1 MKRTMLGAL
10 VFVFGSLVVFL
21 VVSRFSVS
29 VSAQGQDAKTVIENA
44 MKAMGGANLKT
55 LEFSGSGSRPDQL
68 LDGNTPGPR
77 VLLKSYTYDVDYTIP
92 ASRVE
97 AVAIQGLPPM
107 QTIGEEGHSLQY
119 VNAGGSEWFAWD
131 VGGLPGLRVPARP
144 KDWLEIP
151 FPASVKKPGDPIR
164 QPDGDGLQSHS
175 EMDRVEQIWLTPHGF
190 LIGAIKAKSASVAQ
204 QTVGGKKFQV
214 VSWTG
219 PNEAK
224 ITGYIGA
231 DNMVDKVETMMDHPM
246 YGDEKVVHTYEYYEY
261 RDGIQF
267 PAHFTETITTPALM
281 GEKAKG
287 LELFVTSVK
296 PNASMDLSIPQG
308 VRETPA
314 PPAATVMT
322 QKIGDGLW
330 YLAGQNDCS
339 LLVEFKDYVVMVEGP
354 MNDARSLTIIAEAK
368 KLAPNKPIRYV
379 INTHPHVDHTGGIRT
394 FAAIGSTIITQQ
406 ANVAFIEELIKT
418 PHTIIPDTLQKTAG
432 GAKGHVEGVE
442 DSREIT
448 DGTRKLEIYH
458 MRGNLHSSAMLMTYL
473 PKEKILT
480 EGDPWT
486 PGMVNVKPTDKPYQ
500 RCCDAQNIYDNVKR
514 LNLDVKIIAPI
525 HGRVDTWEGLLVY
538 LGMPPENVAEE
549 KRPAGH

>member
-1 MKRTMLGAL
+1 MKRAMVGAL
-10 VFVFGSLVVFL
+10 ASLFFL
-21 VVSRFSVS
+21 VI
-29 VSAQGQDAKTVIENA
+29 SANAQDAKTVIENA
-44 MKAMGGANLKT
+44 MKAMGGTNLKT

-68 LDGNTPGPR
+68 SDGNTPGPR
-77 VLLKSYTYDVDYTIP
+77 VMVKSYTYDVDYTIP

-107 QTIGEEGHSLQY
+107 QTTGEEGHSLQY

-151 FPASVKKPGDPIR
+151 FPPSVKKPGDPIR

-190 LIGAIKAKSASVAQ
+190 LIGAMKSKDASVKQ
-204 QTVGGKKFQV
+204 ETIGGTKYNV
-214 VSWTG
+214 VSFTG

-224 ITGYIGA
+224 ITGYIGP
-231 DNMVDKVETMMDHPM
+231 DNMVAKVETMMDHPM
-246 YGDEKVVHTYEYYEY
+246 YGDEKVVHTYDYYEY

-267 PAHFTETITTPALM
+267 PAHFVETITTPALM
-281 GEKAKG
+281 GDKAKG
-287 LELFVTSVK
+287 LELFVTGVK

-314 PPAATVMT
+314 APPATVMT

-339 LLVEFKDYVVMVEGP
+339 LLVEFKDFVVMVEGP
-354 MNDARSLTIIAEAK
+354 LNDARSLAIIAEAK
-368 KLAPNKPIRYV
+368 KLVPNKPIRYV

-406 ANVAFIEELIKT
+406 KNVAFIEDLIKT
-418 PHTIIPDTLQKTAG
+418 PHTIIPDTLQKTPG

-442 DSREIT
+442 ESREIT

-458 MRGNLHSSAMLMTYL
+458 MRGNLHSDAMLMTYL

-514 LNLDVKIIAPI
+514 LNLDVKTIAPI
-525 HGRVDTWEGLLVY
+525 HGRVDTWENLLVY
-538 LGMPPENVAEE
+538 LGMPPEKVAEE

>member
-1 MKRTMLGAL
+1 MKRTFSGGPVSLAVSLFAL
-10 VFVFGSLVVFL
+10 LLVV
-21 VVSRFSVS
+21 V
-29 VSAQGQDAKTVIENA
+29 VSAQAQDAKTVIENA

-68 LDGNTPGPR
+68 ADGNTPGPR
-77 VLLKSYTYDVDYTIP
+77 VLVKSYTYDVDYTIP

-97 AVAIQGLPPM
+97 AVAVQGLPPM
-107 QTIGEEGHSLQY
+107 QTTGEEGHSLQY
-119 VNAGGSEWFAWD
+119 VNAGGNEWYAWD

-151 FPASVKKPGDPIR
+151 FPPSVKKPGDPIR

-190 LIGAIKAKSASVAQ
+190 LIGAMKAKSASVTQ
-204 QTVGGKKFQV
+204 QTIGGKKFNV
-214 VSWTG
+214 VSFTG

-224 ITGYIGA
+224 ITGYIGP
-231 DNMVDKVETMMDHPM
+231 DNMVAKVETTMDHPM
-246 YGDEKVVHTYEYYEY
+246 YGDEHVVHTYDYYEY

-267 PAHFTETITTPALM
+267 PAHFVETITTPALM
-281 GEKAKG
+281 GDKAKG

-314 PPAATVMT
+314 APPATVMT

-339 LLVEFKDYVVMVEGP
+339 LLVEFKDFVVMVEGP
-354 MNDARSLTIIAEAK
+354 LNDARSLAIIAEAK
-368 KLAPNKPIRYV
+368 KLVPNKPIRYV
-379 INTHPHVDHTGGIRT
+379 INTHPHVDHTGGVRT

-406 ANVAFIEELIKT
+406 TNVAFIEALLKT
-418 PHTIIPDTLQKTAG
+418 PHTIIPDTLQKTPG

-442 DSREIT
+442 ESREIT

-458 MRGNLHSSAMLMTYL
+458 MRGNLHSDAMLMTYL

-514 LNLDVKIIAPI
+514 LNLDVKTIAPI
-525 HGRVDTWEGLLVY
+525 HGRVDTWENLLVY
-538 LGMPPENVAEE
+538 LGMPPEKVAEE
-549 KRPAGH
+549 KRSSGH